1 MSGKRPAV
9 FLDRDGV
16 LNVDRGYVHRPEDFE
31 WNLGAIDAV
40 RAINTAG
47 YLAVVVTNQSGI
59 ARQYYKEEDFRTLT
73 QWMNSELAANG
84 ARLDAVYH
92 CPHHAE
98 GSDPKFALDCDCRKP
113 KPGLLLRAIADLD
126 IDPERSF
133 LIGDSR
139 VFEQA
144 LSVCG
149 QYATLNH
156 IAGPEALAD
165 REGFIDVMHQDTAD
179 PATLQMGKVQA
190 LGGRA
195 AYAAIRASIEL
206 AMANRIAGVARSLA
220 SSSPCPY
227 TCSRCRIWPTSSRV
241 RPESTSCVTSTYAI
255 C

>member
-1 MSGKRPAV
+1 MSGKQPAV

-31 WNLGAIDAV
+31 WTAGAIDAV

-98 GSDPKFALDCDCRKP
+98 GSDPAFAIDCDCRKP

-133 LIGDSR
+133 LIGDKPQDMEAAQAAGIGGYK
-139 VFEQA
+139 FE
-144 LSVCG
+144 G
-149 QYATLNH
+149 
-156 IAGPEALAD
+156 GD
-165 REGFIDVMHQDTAD
+165 
-179 PATLQMGKVQA
+179 
-190 LGGRA
+190 LGA
-195 AYAAIRASIEL
+195 F
-206 AMANRIAGVARSLA
+206 VAPLL
-220 SSSPCPY
+220 
-227 TCSRCRIWPTSSRV
+227 
-241 RPESTSCVTSTYAI
+241 RPLR
-255 C
+255 